1 MKSIVKNISLVLIAV
16 IISTNAIIAQQYD
29 SLFNSKGFAKLF
41 YLDEEN
47 QNQLIRYLTDTSGWL
62 KFENLDI
69 EDLKRNNEGLIKSV
83 YNGKEYDNP
92 ALLFTGC
99 SSGFELYRDSVLIYA
114 AGKRFN
120 PENPGH
126 YFDTHIIPLEKPL
139 KGSVFILHVHFK
151 SYLDIAGFT
160 TALIGESHELAAFS
174 KEQNRSLQNAFLLNF
189 IIGIFLLV
197 AGIFALAAFLIR
209 IRKKDFLL
217 FWFFVFACSQG
228 YVFIL
233 EYLWLVIDIAPK
245 TLISTTVVVENLVPV
260 GIIGIISM
268 ITGFTKNIF
277 IRIMIAL
284 HIIYTTLHLSMIHFD
299 IYNVMFWVLVAT
311 DIVLFC
317 YVMIKSK
324 IYRNPDFKIIVIALC
339 ILMILVILDMFA
351 VFEVFYIAE
360 DLSSYGMLLVAL
372 SFAWYIERTL
382 FRSRQQNLDYQ
393 IEIADTK
400 NKLLKLENENV
411 IAQYETLKNQVNPHF
426 LFNSLN
432 SLSSLIRH
440 DDKKALKFIEEFS
453 DIYRYVLDAN
463 DKTIVETEKEIA
475 FVNSYVYLQTLRYG
489 DNLRIKYNAFEKSKN
504 TWVVPLSVQILV
516 ENAIKHNEIS
526 SENPLQI
533 DIYPENDFL
542 IVSNKI
548 CKLNFEPASK
558 RIGLQNLASRYA
570 LITDRKAKFGEEN
583 GIFKAIIPLIK
594 MEE

>member
-1 MKSIVKNISLVLIAV
+1 MINIFKNIGFSLIAV
-16 IISTNAIIAQQYD
+16 IISVTATTAQQYD
-29 SLFNSKGFAKLF
+29 SLFNSRTQAKLL
-41 YLDEEN
+41 YLDEAN
-47 QNQLIRYLTDTSGWL
+47 QNRICDYINDTSGWI
-62 KFENLDI
+62 KSEILDLD
-69 EDLKRNNEGLIKSV
+69 DLKRNNEVLIKSV
-83 YNGKEYDNP
+83 YTGKEYQNP
-92 ALLFTGC
+92 ALLLTGY

-120 PENPGH
+120 PTKPGH
-126 YFDTHIIPLEKPL
+126 FFDTHIIPLEKPL
-139 KGSVFILHVHFK
+139 NGSVFVLHIHFK
-151 SYLDIAGFT
+151 SYLDIAGFSS
-160 TALIGESHELAAFS
+160 AFIGEPHELAAFS
-174 KEQNRSLQNAFLLNF
+174 NEQNRELQNSSLLSF
-189 IIGIFLLV
+189 IIGIFLMF
-197 AGIFALAAFLIR
+197 AGIFALAAFIIR

-217 FWFFVFACSQG
+217 FWFFLFACSQG

-233 EYLWLVIDIAPK
+233 DYLWMVIDIAPR
-245 TLISTTVVVENLVPV
+245 TLISTSVIVENLVPV

-268 ITGFTKNIF
+268 ITGFTKNLF
-277 IRIMIAL
+277 IRIMIVL
-284 HIIYTTLHLSMIHFD
+284 HLIYTALHLSMLYFD
-299 IYNVMFWVLVAT
+299 IYNVMFWVLVTA

-317 YVMIKSK
+317 YVMLKSK
-324 IYRNPDFKIIVIALC
+324 IYRNPNFKITVIALC

-351 VFEVFYIAE
+351 VFEVFFIAE

-372 SFAWYIERTL
+372 SFAWYIERVL
-382 FRSRQQNLDYQ
+382 FRSRQQNLAYQ

-440 DDKKALKFIEEFS
+440 DDKKAIKFIEEFS

-463 DKTIVETEKEIA
+463 DKTIVETKKEIA
-475 FVNSYVYLQTLRYG
+475 FVDSYVYLQTLRYG
-489 DNLRIKYNAFEKSKN
+489 ANLRINYNKFKKIEN

-533 DIYPENDFL
+533 DIYSENDFL
-542 IVSNKI
+542 IVSNRI
-548 CKLNFEPASK
+548 CKLNFEPKSK

-570 LITDRKAKFGEEN
+570 LITDRKAEFGEEN
-583 GIFKAIIPLIK
+583 GIFIAKIPLIN